1 MAETHKWNKATKTGW
16 KKENGKWVQYKKGKK
31 TGVNKSNLYIGSRL
45 VNTFKRTKRNIAA
58 VEDLPSK
65 SKGGGAANAATI
77 TKSNTKSKG
86 SSKDQD
92 DARKEAEL
100 STYLKNKPKGGYSKS
115 NTKDPGNGKT
125 TGKKKKMHA
134 IEKRN
139 REIHGDTKVQAL
151 KDRHAA
157 WKKARKEGTLAEWEK
172 THHPNRTP
180 QYSKKK
186 KKQNLKVESKKETPN
201 AFNKKLKS
209 KLTDKQVYKP
219 TPNAYTTKFKSKLTD
234 SKVYKKKK
242 KKSFGEKLAAS
253 FD

>member
-1 MAETHKWNKATKTGW
+1 MAQKGDKIGWGSDDKRKPSHGSGWIYDGTH
-16 KKENGKWVQYKKGKK
+16 WVQYKKNKPTGRKEKHRVSTTAARGLGVGSLVKKIRGKD
-31 TGVNKSNLYIGSRL
+31 NK
-45 VNTFKRTKRNIAA
+45 NTLTK
-58 VEDLPSK
+58 
-65 SKGGGAANAATI
+65 
-77 TKSNTKSKG
+77 NTKSKLTETD
-86 SSKDQD
+86 KADIK
-92 DARKEAEL
+92 KEEGLTKTMAA
-100 STYLKNKPKGGYSKS
+100 LKKGGG
-115 NTKDPGNGKT
+115 TLKDPGPGKKGSFIPSNQKT
-125 TGKKKKMHA
+125 STGGKKKKMHA

-180 QYSKKK
+180 QYRKKK

-219 TPNAYTTKFKSKLTD
+219 TPNAYTTKLESKLTD

-242 KKSFGEKLAAS
+242 KK
-253 FD
+253 

>member
-1 MAETHKWNKATKTGW
+1 MAETN
-16 KKENGKWVQYKKGKK
+16 
-31 TGVNKSNLYIGSRL
+31 S
-45 VNTFKRTKRNIAA
+45 
-58 VEDLPSK
+58 
-65 SKGGGAANAATI
+65 
-77 TKSNTKSKG
+77 
-86 SSKDQD
+86 
-92 DARKEAEL
+92 
-100 STYLKNKPKGGYSKS
+100 
-115 NTKDPGNGKT
+115 
-125 TGKKKKMHA
+125 KKKKKKFRLPGEFKGTRA
-134 IEKRN
+134 EFDKKYGTKFKLPGEFPGTKAEFEKKYGGTTGNLVKKNGNQVKKNGNQGNNTPTPTPAPKKKKKITARSRMRARN
-139 REIHGDTKVQAL
+139 EEIHGKSMQPLIDK
-151 KDRHAA
+151 HSA

-172 THHPNRTP
+172 KYHPNRTP

-219 TPNAYTTKFKSKLTD
+219 TPNAYNTKFKSKLTD